1 MRATN
6 NLDALRLV
14 SALAVM
20 VGHSFTLTGI
30 AAAPRVL
37 GMPIH
42 NLGLYAFF
50 AISGYLIASSWQKNP
65 RLIPYLVNRSLRIF
79 PALIVIVVATVLLIG
94 PAVTTLNTAQYF
106 HSDVVYRYLL
116 NLSLTAQYELPGV
129 FETGHRSSAVNGV
142 LWTLGPE
149 FICYLIVAVVGLLLR
164 TRSSWGYLVFGVVA
178 VGIALIPGQQ
188 LGLAWMGPAGTTW
201 VFFAV
206 GALLSRVPASWLQP
220 KVLILVVFLW
230 IATVM
235 LIPSAALAVA
245 WLALPF
251 VMITSG
257 RASTP
262 GVRRAGRFGD
272 LSYGMYLWGFLVQQ
286 LVIEQF
292 GVLPGLVNI
301 TVVVLSS
308 GVIALLSWHLVEKRA
323 LAHKIGGSSSSAT
336 WARRKMGEAEVP
348 NQTSRVG

>member
-1 MRATN
+1 MIIRATN

-14 SALAVM
+14 SALAAM

-30 AAAPRVL
+30 APAPRVL
-37 GMPIH
+37 GIPIH
-42 NLGLYAFF
+42 SLGLYAFF
-50 AISGYLIASSWQKNP
+50 AISGYLIASSWQRNP
-65 RLIPYLVNRSLRIF
+65 RLVPYLVNRSLRIF
-79 PALIVIVVATVLLIG
+79 PALILVVVVTVLLIG
-94 PAVTTLNTAQYF
+94 PAVTTLDTAQYF
-106 HSDVVYRYLL
+106 RSDVVYQYLL
-116 NLSLTAQYELPGV
+116 NLALTAQYELPGV
-129 FETGHRSSAVNGV
+129 FETGHRSSAMNGV
-142 LWTLGPE
+142 LWTLGLE
-149 FICYLIVAVVGLLLR
+149 FICYLVVAVVGLLLLR
-164 TRSSWGYLVFGVVA
+164 TRSGWGYLVFGVIA
-178 VGIALIPGQQ
+178 VIIARMPGQSPE
-188 LGLAWMGPAGTTW
+188 LAWMGPAGTTW

-220 KVLILVVFLW
+220 KVLILVLLLW

-235 LIPSAALAVA
+235 LIPSTALAVA

-251 VMITSG
+251 VMIASG

-301 TVVVLSS
+301 TVVVFSS
-308 GVIALLSWHLVEKRA
+308 AVIALLSWHLVEKRA
-323 LAHKIGGSSSSAT
+323 LAHKIRGGNIRPPADPRPLDSALT
-336 WARRKMGEAEVP
+336 V
-348 NQTSRVG
+348 